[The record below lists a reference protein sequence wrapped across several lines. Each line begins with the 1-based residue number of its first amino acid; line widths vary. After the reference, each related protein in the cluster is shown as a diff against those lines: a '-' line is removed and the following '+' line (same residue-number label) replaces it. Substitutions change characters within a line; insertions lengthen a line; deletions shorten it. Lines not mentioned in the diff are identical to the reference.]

1 MVPRGDASRLL
12 TFRLP
17 VRFLRGS
24 HTRLVLTVLALA
36 LGVALV
42 CSIDLVNRA
51 ALRAF
56 IEVIDTMAGR
66 AALQVTPVE
75 GGVLPEES
83 ATDVASV
90 PGVDLAVP
98 IVSSTAFTA
107 DGVGELLTIQGV
119 DIANESVVRVYE
131 ARDAGG
137 LEIADPLVFLN
148 QPDSIVLTRSFAEER
163 KLKVQDQIT

>member
-51 ALRAF
+51 VLRAF
-56 IEVIDTMAGR
+56 IEVIDRMAGS
-66 AALQVTPVE
+66 AALQVTAVE
-75 GGVLPEES
+75 GGILPEET
-83 ATDVASV
+83 ATEVASV
-90 PGVDLAVP
+90 PGVYLAVP
-98 IVSSTAFTA
+98 VVSTTSRTA
-107 DGVGELLTIQGV
+107 DCVG
-119 DIANESVVRVYE
+119 
-131 ARDAGG
+131 
-137 LEIADPLVFLN
+137 
-148 QPDSIVLTRSFAEER
+148 
-163 KLKVQDQIT
+163 